1 MDRPDAGEVP
11 RLRLRVGRGGVPAVR
26 DDPPPGPGDLPEVR
40 EDVLEPDR
48 RVRRVRGGRE
58 QGPRRRGGGGREG
71 VRPRPGDG
79 PADRAAPHG
88 AGLPGLRG
96 RDQARAPGVRGP
108 PRPPPHHL
116 PPQPPPQRR
125 SRKTLRQRAAPAAPK
140 RQDRTRCLACRA
152 VVPESETTCPACGAA
167 LGPEAEQAYME
178 KTLAGVRG
186 SLEVLSED
194 PDFQSMPE
202 AVRREILSA
211 MEGMLQ
217 GPEATED
224 DEYTRQ
230 IEAWREKG
238 FDVEP
243 VILLL
248 AQHPSNFRERA
259 VRIIRAQIRK
269 KMEGGMFKCPL
280 CEERLESTAE
290 ECGNCGAK
298 FA

>member
-11 RLRLRVGRGGVPAVR
+11 RLRLRVGRGGVPRLRA
-26 DDPPPGPGDLPEVR
+26 DPPPGPGDLPEVR

-108 PRPPPHHL
+108 PRPPPHDL
-116 PPQPPPQRR
+116 PQDPPAERR
-125 SRKTLRQRAAPAAPK
+125 ARRAEAAGPGAAAPRP
-140 RQDRTRCLACRA
+140 RCLACRA

-194 PDFQSMPE
+194 PDFRSMPE
-202 AVRREILSA
+202 TVRREILNA
-211 MEGMLQ
+211 MEGMLE
-217 GPEATED
+217 GPEPIED
-224 DEYTRQ
+224 DEYTRHAS
-230 IEAWREKG
+230 IWRGEVG
-238 FDVEP
+238 
-243 VILLL
+243 
-248 AQHPSNFRERA
+248 RA
-259 VRIIRAQIRK
+259 K
-269 KMEGGMFKCPL
+269 
-280 CEERLESTAE
+280 
-290 ECGNCGAK
+290 
-298 FA
+298 